1 MAMATPPTSV
11 AVAAPVS
18 TNKSAMA
25 MATTLFFMW
34 GFLTALNDILVP
46 HLKNIFD
53 LTYAEVM
60 LVQFSFFSAYFFFSI
75 PSGKLIEWIGYKRS
89 MVAGL
94 FTMGLGAL
102 LFVPAASVPCFPLFL
117 AALIVLAAG
126 ITVLQVS
133 ANPYVSVL
141 GPPDTASRRMNLAQ
155 AFNSLGTT
163 IAPYL
168 GGLFISSATARLLPA
183 RP

>member
-75 PSGKLIEWIGYKRS
+75 PSGKLIEWIGYKQS

-102 LFVPAASVPCFPLFL
+102 LFVPAASVPSFPLFL
-117 AALIVLAAG
+117 SALIVLAAG
-126 ITVLQVS
+126 ITVLQVCS
-133 ANPYVSVL
+133 NPYVSVL
-141 GPPDTASRRMNLAQ
+141 GPPETASSRLNLAQ
-155 AFNSLGTT
+155 AFNSIVKT
-163 IAPYL
+163 IASYL
-168 GGLFISSATARLLPA
+168 GGHFILHVTCMRVYDI
-183 RP
+183 